1 MQNNGEYIMDVFQAI
16 ENILSTPFKIDFEK
30 RKEKIKK
37 EKELV
42 EKQMKDYTPNK
53 KEVGMKQF
61 NI

>member
-1 MQNNGEYIMDVFQAI
+1 MDVFQAI
-16 ENILSTPFKIDFEK
+16 ENILSTPCEIDFEK

>member
-1 MQNNGEYIMDVFQAI
+1 MDVFQAI
-16 ENILSTPFKIDFEK
+16 ENILSTPFEIDFKK

>member
-1 MQNNGEYIMDVFQAI
+1 MNVFQAI
-16 ENILSTPFKIDFEK
+16 ENILHTPFEIDFEK
-30 RKEKIKK
+30 RKEKIKE

>member
-1 MQNNGEYIMDVFQAI
+1 MDVFQAI
-16 ENILSTPFKIDFEK
+16 ENILSTHFEIDFEK